1 MSSSIL
7 FVSSN
12 DNKVREARRILS
24 KFGINVLHYEGKI
37 REIQENSLSKI
48 ASQKVLDAYEEA
60 RKRKLPRGA
69 GIHTGPTGVIVE
81 DDGLFIDSLGGFPG
95 PYSSY
100 AYDTIG
106 NKGIMNLLQNSEHR
120 DAKFVA
126 IIAYY
131 NTDEEVKLFESS
143 IPGKI
148 SKEIEKGGWGYDPIF
163 IPDGESKTYANVSD
177 KDKFSHR
184 AAALTKFSSW
194 FLDKQKDNG
203 Q

>member
-1 MSSSIL
+1 MQQSSEV
-7 FVSSN
+7 FFASSN
-12 DNKVREARRILS
+12 EHKFEEAQRILS
-24 KFGINVLHYEGKI
+24 TLGVNIKLFKTTLE
-37 REIQENSLSKI
+37 EIQSNSLNEI
-48 ASQKVLDAYEEA
+48 A
-60 RKRKLPRGA
+60 KRKAIDAFTKIQKPIL
-69 GIHTGPTGVIVE
+69 IE
-81 DDGLFIDSLGGFPG
+81 DDGLFINSLNGFPG

-106 NKGIMNLLQNSEHR
+106 NTGIIQLLENTELR

-126 IIAYY
+126 IIAYC
-131 NTDEEVKLFESS
+131 NGIDEVKLFESS

-184 AAALTKFSSW
+184 SASLKKFSDW
-194 FLDKQKDNG
+194 FMHKH
-203 Q
+203 

>member
-1 MSSSIL
+1 MQQLSNIL
-7 FVSSN
+7 FASSN
-12 DNKVREARRILS
+12 ENKVREARKILS
-24 KFGINVLHYEGKI
+24 KFGISIIHYDI
-37 REIQENSLSKI
+37 NLIEIQENSLSKI
-48 ASQKVLDAYEEA
+48 ASHKVLDAYEKSRSIKNA
-60 RKRKLPRGA
+60 
-69 GIHTGPTGVIVE
+69 PTKTPSSVIVE

-106 NKGIMNLLQNSEHR
+106 NKGIIQLLQNSEHR

-131 NTDEEVKLFESS
+131 NGIDEVKLFESS

-184 AAALTKFSSW
+184 SAALTKFSNW
-194 FLDKQKDNG
+194 FLDKQKDND

>member
-1 MSSSIL
+1 MQQLSNII
-7 FVSSN
+7 FASSN
-12 DNKVREARRILS
+12 ENKVREARKILS
-24 KFGINVLHYEGKI
+24 KFGISIIHYDI
-37 REIQENSLSKI
+37 NLIEIQENSLSKI
-48 ASQKVLDAYEEA
+48 ASQKVLDAYEKSRSMKNGLTKTPSA
-60 RKRKLPRGA
+60 
-69 GIHTGPTGVIVE
+69 VIVE

-106 NKGIMNLLQNSEHR
+106 NKGIIQLLQNSEHR

-131 NTDEEVKLFESS
+131 NGINEVKLFESS

-184 AAALTKFSSW
+184 AAALTKFSNW
-194 FLDKQKDNG
+194 FLDKQKYSG

>member
-1 MSSSIL
+1 MQQSSKL
-7 FVSSN
+7 FFASSN
-12 DNKVREARRILS
+12 ENKFQEAERILS
-24 KFGINVLHYEGKI
+24 DLGVQINFYKTILE
-37 REIQENSLSKI
+37 EIQSNDLNDI
-48 ASQKVLDAYEEA
+48 AEKKAINAYDLIQKPV
-60 RKRKLPRGA
+60 
-69 GIHTGPTGVIVE
+69 VIE
-81 DDGLFIDSLGGFPG
+81 DDGLFINSLNGFPG

-106 NKGIMNLLQNSEHR
+106 NKGIMNLLEKSQVR
-120 DAKFVA
+120 DANFVS
-126 IIAYY
+126 IIAYCDNDY
-131 NTDEEVKLFESS
+131 GVKLFESS

-148 SKEIEKGGWGYDPIF
+148 SSVIEKGGWGYDPIF

-184 AAALTKFSSW
+184 SASLKKFSNW